1 MDEEWIADTDV
12 RRRAGVTFVSAT
24 VANDRSTP
32 QVVRLRSRIDGPT
45 WSPGLDDRTAPE
57 WSGDVWEATV
67 QPGRRRGVGFASPG
81 EPVENP
87 LEVVSVTRAE
97 DGRAGTEEVLA
108 DLDAWS
114 PPSDLLAEDP

>member
-1 MDEEWIADTDV
+1 MDEEWIDDTDV

-32 QVVRLRSRIDGPT
+32 QVVRLRSRIDGPV
-45 WSPGLDDRTAPE
+45 WSPGLGDRTAPE
-57 WSGDVWEATV
+57 WSDDVWEATI
-67 QPGRRRGVGFASPG
+67 QPDRRRGIGFASPA
-81 EPVENP
+81 EPVETP

-97 DGRAGTEEVLA
+97 GGRAGTEEVLA
-108 DLDAWS
+108 DLAAWS

>member
-1 MDEEWIADTDV
+1 MHEEWIDDTDV
-12 RRRAGVTFVSAT
+12 RRRDGVTFVSAT
-24 VANDRSTP
+24 VTNDRSTP

-45 WSPGLDDRTAPE
+45 WSPGLGDRPAPE

-67 QPGRRRGVGFASPG
+67 GPGRRRGIGFASPG
-81 EPVENP
+81 EPVDEP

-97 DGRAGTEEVLA
+97 DDRAETEEVLA